1 MPDPNPAALDFLLTR
16 RSRPAKTLT
25 ADAPSR
31 AEIETM
37 LTAAGRTPDHG
48 KLEPFRFLVI
58 TGAARQR
65 LHDAVARL
73 MAEAGEAEEK
83 IAKQAGSFLHG
94 GAIVAVVCAPVA
106 SPKVPEW
113 EQHLAAGGACLA
125 LLNAALASGWGAN
138 WLTGWASESRA
149 FMEGEL
155 GLYPSEFVAGFI
167 HLGGETIAPADRPR
181 PDIQAKTEWV
191 EA

>member
-25 ADAPSR
+25 VDAPSR

-83 IAKQAGSFLHG
+83 IAGTPPLIKSPSGHVQQSPWISIANKQLELMARYMS
-94 GAIVAVVCAPVA
+94 
-106 SPKVPEW
+106 
-113 EQHLAAGGACLA
+113 
-125 LLNAALASGWGAN
+125 
-138 WLTGWASESRA
+138 
-149 FMEGEL
+149 EL
-155 GLYPSEFVAGFI
+155 GLTPAARMKLAVPGGGDAHPPGPVVIRLVDRF
-167 HLGGETIAPADRPR
+167 GETSGEHRLGDPLPEGDDETSRRIRTIDN
-181 PDIQAKTEWV
+181 I
-191 EA
+191 